1 MRNLV
6 PSAIK
11 ISSLEATC
19 DEQPEYIVAA
29 AFDIDRELIFA
40 ASEDAQGG
48 VRIWRTPV
56 DPCQWNAPILCGSF
70 DTTNS
75 KVLSLRVIG
84 ESAQLVLVTRGG
96 DTVSWQLDE
105 SGNFIVR
112 PYCSESMVETGHTNE
127 CRVIRMS
134 LEVLIQVYWLLNGV
148 LMTRFLLSLLVNLL
162 VPMAT

>member
-11 ISSLEATC
+11 VSYLGSTY
-19 DEQPEYIVAA
+19 DEQPNLASTATAEESIVIA
-29 AFDIDRELIFA
+29 AFDIDRGLIFA
-40 ASEDAQGG
+40 ASEDALFG

-56 DPCQWNAPILCGSF
+56 DPGEWNAPTLCGSF
-70 DTTNS
+70 NAPNS

-84 ESAQLVLVTRGG
+84 ESAQLILVTRSG

-112 PYCSESMVETGHTNE
+112 PS
-127 CRVIRMS
+127 CRSWSGWPILMN
-134 LEVLIQVYWLLNGV
+134 LE
-148 LMTRFLLSLLVNLL
+148 
-162 VPMAT
+162 